1 MVIGKRIRRGY
12 LAVAILVLA
21 VGGIGFH
28 SVSLLGGLLDQA
40 LTRTVSVH
48 AALLDLRFWSTKTLA
63 DLQNPG
69 PMDDPGSLRTRQ
81 ATHGALIEADLGAV
95 AEATSRY
102 LSLVL
107 LHFEDE
113 IPAAREI
120 AGLAAR
126 HERGVRAY
134 YNDQQQGRPVP
145 PGAAA
150 DLHAINERLLARI
163 AVAGRRESDE
173 ITQYQ
178 ADAEQTVRAKGLVV
192 IGASLLAFALAL
204 LAGRFI
210 ARSLSSPIGALRA
223 ATLRFGTGDMTT
235 RVAIPSAHDEIR
247 DLALGFN
254 AMASR
259 LSESMLSRDFVN
271 GIVDSMTEALVVT
284 DAAGRIL
291 HHNKALLQLA
301 GIDAAADVRGR
312 VLTSILFTPQQMA
325 RILQHVDTGTRIELQ
340 LADSPPTDRHVSV
353 SAVSLEGGSGAGTI
367 LHILDISQR
376 KSSEERMYRLANF
389 DALTGLPNRN
399 LALELLRQ
407 SLSRLAWNNV
417 VAGVLFCDL
426 DRFKLVN
433 DTLGHAAGD
442 VVLAQVAD
450 RLEACLRPG
459 DVVARLAGDEFLIL
473 LNEVNNIGDI
483 SMVAGR
489 IIEALG
495 RPLAIDALEVFVSA
509 SIGVSVAPH
518 DGLDPEI
525 LLRHAD
531 MAMYAAKA
539 EGANRFRYFDD
550 DMRVQSEKRMEM
562 EKALRMALQSSVGLL
577 AYFQPQATMDG
588 RLVGFEALVRWLHPD
603 LGLLAPA
610 TFLPMAVDAGLMAAI
625 DEVVLRAACCDLQR
639 WREAGHS
646 HLRVAVNMSNQ
657 TFRRT
662 DLIELIASVLDECNL
677 PPHALDLELTEGII
691 MDDIEQSVSTMG
703 AIEALGVT
711 LSIDDFG
718 TGFSSL
724 AQLKRCPIGTL
735 KIDRCFITNLTCDD
749 SDAVITETI
758 IALAHKLKLNV
769 LAEGVETRQQLL
781 QLAGYGCDQIQGYL
795 LSPPVAADRVPALIA
810 ELDSRFAHT
819 RSDRTQ
825 PPGPGKSVDISV

>member
-69 PMDDPGSLRTRQ
+69 PASESPSLRTRH
-81 ATHGALIEADLGAV
+81 ASNRTLIESDLAAV
-95 AEATSRY
+95 AEARSRY
-102 LSLVL
+102 LSLVM

-113 IPAAREI
+113 IPAAQVI
-120 AGLAAR
+120 AVLADRHAR
-126 HERGVRAY
+126 AARAY
-134 YNDQQQGRPVP
+134 YHYRQQGLAMPLDVA
-145 PGAAA
+145 G
-150 DLHAINERLLARI
+150 DLHAINDALLARI
-163 AVAGRRESDE
+163 EVAGRRESE
-173 ITQYQ
+173 ELAQHQ
-178 ADAEQTVRAKGLVV
+178 VEAAATVRTKGMMVV
-192 IGASLLAFALAL
+192 GASLLAFALAL
-204 LAGRFI
+204 LAGTFI
-210 ARSLSSPIGALRA
+210 ARRLSSPIGALRA
-223 ATLRFGTGDMTT
+223 AALRFGNGDLAT
-235 RVAIPSAHDEIR
+235 RVAIPSSNDEIR

-254 AMASR
+254 DMASR
-259 LSESMLSRDFVN
+259 LSESMLSRNFVN

-284 DAAGRIL
+284 DAAGDIL

-301 GIDAAADVRGR
+301 GVDAADNVRGR
-312 VLTSILFTPQQMA
+312 ALTSILFTPQHMA
-325 RILQHVDTGTRIELQ
+325 RILQHVDTGTRIELE
-340 LADSPPTDRHVSV
+340 LADSPGGDRHVSV
-353 SAVSLEGGSGAGTI
+353 SAVSLEGGSGVGTI
-367 LHILDISQR
+367 LHILDINQR
-376 KSSEERMYRLANF
+376 KLSEERMYRLANF

-407 SLSRLAWNNV
+407 SLARLVWDNA
-417 VAGVLFCDL
+417 VAAVLFCDL

-442 VVLAQVAD
+442 FVLTQVAE
-450 RLEACLRPG
+450 RLNSCLRPG
-459 DVVARLAGDEFLIL
+459 DVVARLAGDEYLII
-473 LNEVNNIGDI
+473 LNEVGNIGDI

-489 IIEALG
+489 IIEALML
-495 RPLAIDALEVFVSA
+495 PLSIDGVEISVSA
-509 SIGVSVAPH
+509 SIGISVAPH

-610 TFLPMAVDAGLMAAI
+610 AFLPMAVDAGLMAAI

-691 MDDIEQSVSTMG
+691 MDDIEQSVSTMR
-703 AIEALGVT
+703 AIAALGVT